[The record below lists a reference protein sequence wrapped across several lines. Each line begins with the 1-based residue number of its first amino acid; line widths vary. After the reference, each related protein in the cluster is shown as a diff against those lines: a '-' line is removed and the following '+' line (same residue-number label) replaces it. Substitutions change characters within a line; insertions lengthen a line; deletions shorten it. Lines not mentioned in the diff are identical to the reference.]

1 MKINFLKFASV
12 VLTCSSL
19 QPWVT
24 TQLEK
29 PSSITASMPT
39 HPGAIKKSVAFGA
52 PTRPGPT
59 EKSVAFGAPA
69 HPGPI
74 EKTAAF
80 GAPVHLVIAQKAV

>member
-39 HPGAIKKSVAFGA
+39 HPGKKSVAFGA
-52 PTRPGPT
+52 PAKPGPT

-69 HPGPI
+69 KPGPI
-74 EKTAAF
+74 EKTVAF